1 MQPQNLLIRDVM
13 TPAPVS
19 IPHDFSLADAAE
31 RMFEAKI
38 RHLPVIE
45 GGHLVGLVSERDLAV
60 LSSIPSVDRRKV
72 RVEQAMSSQPHT
84 CKPTDPLVEVVRGMV
99 DHKQGSA
106 VVMDNGD
113 LVGIVTTIDALAL
126 LVNFLEAR

>member
-1 MQPQNLLIRDVM
+1 MQPQKILIRDVM

-19 IPHDFSLADAAE
+19 IPHDFSLADAAD

-38 RHLPVIE
+38 RHLPVME
-45 GGHLVGLVSERDLAV
+45 GGHLVGLVSERDVAV
-60 LSSIPSVDRRKV
+60 LSTIPSVDRAKI
-72 RVEQAMSSQPHT
+72 RVEQAMSSRPYT
-84 CKPTDPLVEVVRGMV
+84 CKPSDPLVDVVRVMV

-106 VVMDNGD
+106 VVMENGD

-126 LVNFLEAR
+126 LLNYLDQ